1 MTFDTIYGTIITG
14 GEQMAGIDKIIEKMK
29 VQPRGIRYE
38 EAVKVLEYYGYQHVR
53 TKGSH
58 HQFRN
63 QNGDVTTIKFSNPLK
78 ISYVTDILARI
89 GQ

>member
-1 MTFDTIYGTIITG
+1 
-14 GEQMAGIDKIIEKMK
+14 MAGVAKIVEKMK
-29 VQPRGIRYE
+29 EQPRGIRYE
-38 EAVKVLEYYGYQHVR
+38 EGAKVLEHYGYQHIR

-63 QNGDVTTIKFSNPLK
+63 QDGDLTTIKYSNPLK

>member
-1 MTFDTIYGTIITG
+1 
-14 GEQMAGIDKIIEKMK
+14 MAGVTKIVEKMK
-29 VQPRGIRYE
+29 AKPRGIRYE
-38 EAVKVLEYYGYQHVR
+38 EGAKVLEYYGYKHIR

-63 QNGDVTTIKFSNPLK
+63 QDGDLTTIKYSNPLK

>member
-1 MTFDTIYGTIITG
+1 
-14 GEQMAGIDKIIEKMK
+14 MAGVAKIVEKMK
-29 VQPRGIRYE
+29 AQPRGIRFDE
-38 EAVKVLEYYGYQHVR
+38 GVKVLEYYGYEHIR

-63 QNGDVTTIKFSNPLK
+63 EDGDLTTIKYSKPLK
-78 ISYVTDILARI
+78 ISYVTDILTRI